1 MGKAGKIF
9 VESDLRSTRDFIPV
23 HLAHGP
29 QGSVLRGKYC
39 HVSIFH
45 VTIPARSKSFSVTSR
60 HIRHASVI
68 PFRSISFILLSP
80 HSVELRSFR
89 HSLLLCLSY
98 VPIMF
103 LTTMFHISSA
113 LSFSDL
119 WLSSFLIFPII
130 LLVNNY
136 PYCSSR
142 IYDFIY

>member
-1 MGKAGKIF
+1 MGEAGKIF
-9 VESDLRSTRDFIPV
+9 VESDSRSTRDFIPIR
-23 HLAHGP
+23 LAHGP

-60 HIRHASVI
+60 HASVI

-80 HSVELRSFR
+80 HSVKLCSFR

-103 LTTMFHISSA
+103 LTTMFRISSA

-119 WLSSFLIFPII
+119 WLLSFLIFPII